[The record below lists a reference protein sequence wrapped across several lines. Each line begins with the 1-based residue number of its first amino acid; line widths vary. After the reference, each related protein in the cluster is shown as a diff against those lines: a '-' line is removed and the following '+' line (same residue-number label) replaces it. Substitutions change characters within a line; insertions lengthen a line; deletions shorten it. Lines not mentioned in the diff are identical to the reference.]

1 MNSHSHPLEIDPVD
15 TFLVRLTNNPKNK
28 ENKNVKGVTKKRRN
42 KKFKKTFLTT

>member
-28 ENKNVKGVTKKRRN
+28 ENKNVKGVTKKEETKNLR
-42 KKFKKTFLTT
+42 KLF